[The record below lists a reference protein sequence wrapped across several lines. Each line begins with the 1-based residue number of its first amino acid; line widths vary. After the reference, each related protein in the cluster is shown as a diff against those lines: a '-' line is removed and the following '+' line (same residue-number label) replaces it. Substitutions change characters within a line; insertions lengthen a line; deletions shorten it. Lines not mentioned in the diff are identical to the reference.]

1 MIDTRDLK
9 LKMKIKPGTKIPKF
23 AKITIAKQDREW
35 VMENYP
41 EWFIEIGCI
50 PAEFRDLR

>member
-41 EWFIEIGCI
+41 EWFIEIVCI
-50 PAEFRDLR
+50 PAEFKKD